1 MKSASSAW
9 PKAVFDAPILRGL
22 DARASAELESAG
34 RLIELAPGERLYGAG
49 DRGDAFYV
57 VARGELELSELRP
70 GDGVRELVRR
80 VGPSEHAGAEAA
92 LALSRKHEAVAS
104 RASLVAEIP
113 AHLFRRVAA
122 RAGRSE
128 LAEALERT
136 LRRTATLELFSSA
149 PLGKR
154 LAPGAIDALVDV
166 ARWRELARG
175 EAIYRR
181 GDPSTAL
188 YVVADGL
195 VQIQTEDE
203 GGRQHV
209 RAYVRRGDFFGDGEI
224 ETATARRLSAVASG
238 PAAVLEIPA
247 RVVRSVMEAH
257 GELFAELRRVGGD
270 DPDDPVRR
278 AAALTTQHAFRD
290 LYRLS
295 VARSLLVI
303 DQDTCVRC
311 GHCTW
316 ACGELHG
323 TARMNRRGDKLTTR
337 LRVLDQPGEGATS
350 EQPARGALAEPS
362 FDVFRMGAAEL
373 AAPKPLLLPNSCQH
387 CEQPACMIDC
397 PTGAIGRDPEG
408 EVYVRESLCTGC
420 GACARAC
427 PWDNIHMADRAPG
440 APRPPGPSAELVA
453 TKCDLCRGRAEGP
466 GCVEACPVGAI
477 FRVDPSSDFADV
489 AAVLGRPPPARG
501 GLVGATRRLA
511 TRVWVASAAIA
522 AGGVGAAGI
531 TLQGRGELAP
541 GQGLGW
547 WAGVASAGAMV
558 GLLGYELPK
567 RAGLL
572 RAAWRRRRAAR
583 SDAPTARRAAS
594 AALPAP
600 RPSYV
605 AHLALGLLASGLV
618 LAHAPLRP
626 PSSDSGSV
634 ALASFALASLSG
646 LLAALAYAL
655 IPRRLSRIEAT
666 ALLPEDHARA
676 AEQLERRVFRGLSGK
691 SELVKKIAETILLPY
706 ARAPLGPLLLL
717 LGGRSLRAERA
728 RLRRTIEARL
738 EGRGGDKLDGLDE
751 LVRAAV
757 DQRAL
762 PAQRLAGAALRG
774 VVPLHVASFV
784 IALLAVA
791 LHAALASGCG
801 R

>member
-22 DARASAELESAG
+22 DARAAAELESAG
-34 RLIELAPGERLYGAG
+34 RLIELAAGERLYGAG

-80 VGPSEHAGAEAA
+80 VGASDHAGAEAA
-92 LALSRKHEAVAS
+92 LALSRRHEAIASKATVA
-104 RASLVAEIP
+104 AEIP
-113 AHLFRRVAA
+113 AHLFRRVTA

-128 LAEALERT
+128 LADALERS
-136 LRRTATLELFSSA
+136 LRRTATLELFASA

-154 LAPGAIDALVDV
+154 LDPRAIDALVDA

-188 YVVADGL
+188 YVVADGF
-195 VQIQTEDE
+195 VQVQTEDE

-209 RAYVRRGDFFGDGEI
+209 RAYVRRGDFFGDREI
-224 ETATARRLSAVASG
+224 ETATARRESAVASG

-270 DPDDPVRR
+270 DPDEPVRR

-337 LRVLDQPGEGATS
+337 LRVLEQPGAEATA
-350 EQPARGALAEPS
+350 EPTGRGARAEAG

-427 PWDNIHMADRAPG
+427 PWDNIHMAERAAG

-489 AAVLGRPPPARG
+489 AEVLGRPATAG
-501 GLVGATRRLA
+501 GLVGSTRRLA
-511 TRVWVASAAIA
+511 TRLWLAGATIA
-522 AGGVGAAGI
+522 AAGIGAAGI
-531 TLQGRGELAP
+531 TLQARGELAP
-541 GQGLGW
+541 GRGPGW
-547 WAGVASAGAMV
+547 WAGVAAACAMAGLV
-558 GLLGYELPK
+558 GYELPK

-572 RAAWRRRRAAR
+572 RAAWRRRRGAR
-583 SDAPTARRAAS
+583 AEAPRLERPPSTP
-594 AALPAP
+594 LPAP

-605 AHLALGLLASGLV
+605 VHLALGVLAAGLV
-618 LAHAPLRP
+618 LVHAPLRP

-634 ALASFALASLSG
+634 ALSSFALASLSG
-646 LLAALAYAL
+646 LVAALAYAL
-655 IPRRLSRIEAT
+655 VPRRLSRIEAT
-666 ALLPEDHARA
+666 PLLPEDHARA
-676 AEQLERRVFRGLSGK
+676 AEQLERRIFRGLSGK

-706 ARAPLGPLLLL
+706 ARAPLGPLALLL
-717 LGGRSLRAERA
+717 AGRSLRAERV
-728 RLRRTIEARL
+728 RLRRTIEAKL
-738 EGRGGDKLDGLDE
+738 EGRGGDKLEGLDE

-757 DQRAL
+757 EQRAL

-774 VVPLHVASFV
+774 VAPLHVASFV
-784 IALLAVA
+784 IALIGVMV
-791 LHAALASGCG
+791 HATLASGCG